1 MGGNHPLRWYRVCR
15 FALVEVITLDI
26 SCEVNGHSGIYWATP
41 LTVGVLHG
49 VAGDRCAIVLDTP
62 LLLGVL
68 GVPDLPRWLLL
79 LLFGVVVWCF
89 LPAPATGFL
98 LFANDLLR
106 SGVTGVRCLEVLEVC
121 FGVCVAVL
129 LILLLRLVFL
139 TGVVDGVVC
148 LTDGI
153 FWRLPFAS
161 DGSSS
166 SDSSPE
172 SPPAKS
178 SEESDGS
185 ASASPG
191 IRLSRAP
198 VL

>member
-49 VAGDRCAIVLDTP
+49 V
-62 LLLGVL
+62 L

-79 LLFGVVVWCF
+79 LLFGVVAWCF

-129 LILLLRLVFL
+129 LILLLRLVFF
-139 TGVVDGVVC
+139 TGVVGGVVC

-191 IRLSRAP
+191 IGLSRAF